1 MADACESFAEDGAAS
16 LEATPLEDIE
26 QDLDTVDEALAA
38 LDTGDLETAEA
49 LAAALGSPSDDQA
62 GDDQGPASGLEAE
75 RIDTSPHATPQ
86 TAERGRGP
94 SGP

>member
-1 MADACESFAEDGAAS
+1 MADACESFGEDGAAS

-49 LAAALGSPSDDQA
+49 LAAALGSPSDGPAGGDDQAGDDQA
-62 GDDQGPASGLEAE
+62 GDDQGPASGLA
-75 RIDTSPHATPQ
+75 S
-86 TAERGRGP
+86 
-94 SGP
+94 